1 MGDDMRE
8 LVAAQYV
15 LDRVRGWVD
24 DIRAAS
30 YPHPPESYGLQYTYF
45 VATLD
50 KVQEL
55 LGKPSEE

>member
-1 MGDDMRE
+1 MDGDNRK

-15 LDRVRGWVD
+15 LDRVIGWVD

-30 YPHPPESYGLQYTYF
+30 YPHTPESYGLQYTYF

-55 LGKPSEE
+55 LSEE